1 MMIANNVGRDSI
13 EESVRHLASLGFTE
27 LEAAVYVYLVENSP
41 ATAYRVAQGIGKP
54 VANTYKAVE
63 SLQQKGA
70 VLVDETKT
78 RLCRAV
84 PPDEL
89 LGRLEKSFE
98 TRREAAAQSLARLRP
113 AGGDHDGIFTL
124 TSPEQVYERCAQM
137 LERARDV
144 VLLDAFPD
152 ALDRLRPALEA
163 VAARG
168 VPVAVQAY
176 APAEMKGV
184 DVIIPLGA
192 DRVQERWT
200 GQWVC
205 LMVDGAEYL
214 FAYLDT
220 NGKAVHQAI
229 WSESAFLSWVHHSNL
244 GGFLRSQL
252 LERLLQDG
260 TSVEEMKAALEKTR
274 RWTAADAR
282 GYQALLARFGR
293 PAKS

>member
-1 MMIANNVGRDSI
+1 MIANNVGRDSI
-13 EESVRHLASLGFTE
+13 EESVRHLAALGFTE

-84 PPDEL
+84 PPDDL
-89 LGRLEKSFE
+89 LGRLEKTFE
-98 TRREAAAQSLARLRP
+98 SRREAAARALANLQP
-113 AGGDHDGIFTL
+113 AGRDDDGIFTL
-124 TSPEQVYERCAQM
+124 TSPEQVYERCSQM
-137 LERARDV
+137 LERARDI
-144 VLLDAFPD
+144 VLMDAFPD
-152 ALDRLRPALEA
+152 AVETLRPGLAA

-168 VPVAVQAY
+168 IPVAVQAY
-176 APAEMKGV
+176 VPTEIEGV

-192 DRVQERWT
+192 ERVQERWT

-214 FAYLDT
+214 FAYLDS

-260 TSVEEMKAALEKTR
+260 ASVEEMKAALEKTQ
-274 RWTAADAR
+274 RWTAMEAR
-282 GYQALLARFGR
+282 GYKALLARFGR
-293 PAKS
+293 SPES

>member
-1 MMIANNVGRDSI
+1 MIANGAGRDSF
-13 EESVRHLASLGFTE
+13 EESVRHLAALGFTD
-27 LEAAVYVYLVENSP
+27 LEATVYVYLVENSP

-84 PPDEL
+84 PPDDL
-89 LGRLEKSFE
+89 LGRLEKTFE
-98 TRREAAAQSLARLRP
+98 TRREAAAQALARLQP
-113 AGGDHDGIFTL
+113 AVQDDDGIFTL
-124 TSPEQVYERCAQM
+124 TSPEQVYERCGQM

-144 VLLDAFPD
+144 VLLDAFPG
-152 ALDRLRPALEA
+152 AIETLRPALEA

-168 VPVAVQAY
+168 IPVAVQAY
-176 APAEMKGV
+176 APTTIEGV
-184 DVIIPLGA
+184 DIITPLGA
-192 DRVQERWT
+192 ERVLQRWH

-214 FAYLDT
+214 FAYLDP
-220 NGKAVHQAI
+220 NGKTVHQAI

-244 GGFLRSQL
+244 GGCLRAQL

-260 TSVEEMKAALEKTR
+260 ASVEEMKTALERTQ
-274 RWTAADAR
+274 RWTSPDAR
-282 GYQALLARFGR
+282 GYQTLLARFGR
-293 PAKS
+293 PAQR

>member
-1 MMIANNVGRDSI
+1 MIANNAGRDSI
-13 EESVRHLASLGFTE
+13 EESVRHLAALGFTE

-84 PPDEL
+84 PPDDL
-89 LGRLEKSFE
+89 LGRLEKTFE
-98 TRREAAAQSLARLRP
+98 SRREAAAKALANLQP
-113 AGGDHDGIFTL
+113 AGRDDDGIFTL
-124 TSPEQVYERCAQM
+124 TSPEQVYERCGHM

-152 ALDRLRPALEA
+152 AIEMLRPGLEA

-168 VPVAVQAY
+168 IPVAVQAY
-176 APAEMKGV
+176 APIEIEGV

-192 DRVQERWT
+192 ERVQERWT

-214 FAYLDT
+214 FAYLDS

-244 GGFLRSQL
+244 GGFLRSQM
-252 LERLLQDG
+252 LERLLQEG
-260 TSVEEMKAALEKTR
+260 ASVEEMKAALEKTQS
-274 RWTAADAR
+274 WTAMEAR

-293 PAKS
+293 SPES

>member
-1 MMIANNVGRDSI
+1 MIANNVGRDSI
-13 EESVRHLASLGFTE
+13 DESVRHLAALGFTE
-27 LEAAVYVYLVENSP
+27 LEASVYVYLVENSP

-84 PPDEL
+84 PPDDL
-89 LGRLEKSFE
+89 LGRLEKTFE
-98 TRREAAAQSLARLRP
+98 ARREAAAQALARLQP
-113 AGGDHDGIFTL
+113 AGGDDDGIFTL
-124 TSPEQVYERCAQM
+124 TSPEQVYERCGQM

-144 VLLDAFPD
+144 VLLDAFPT
-152 ALDRLRPALEA
+152 ALEMLRPGLEA

-168 VPVAVQAY
+168 IPVAVQAY
-176 APAEMKGV
+176 APAEMAGV

-192 DRVQERWT
+192 EKVQERWT

-214 FAYLDT
+214 FAYLDES
-220 NGKAVHQAI
+220 GKSVHQAI

-260 TSVEEMKAALEKTR
+260 ASVDEMKAALAKTQG
-274 RWTAADAR
+274 WTAMEAR
-282 GYQALLARFGR
+282 GYKALLARFGR
-293 PAKS
+293 PAQG

>member
-1 MMIANNVGRDSI
+1 MIANNAGRDSI
-13 EESVRHLASLGFTE
+13 EESVRHLAALGFTE

-84 PPDEL
+84 PPDDL
-89 LGRLEKSFE
+89 LGRLEKTFE
-98 TRREAAAQSLARLRP
+98 SRREAAAKALASLQP
-113 AGGDHDGIFTL
+113 AGRDDDGIFTL
-124 TSPEQVYERCAQM
+124 TSPEQVYERCGHM

-152 ALDRLRPALEA
+152 AIETLRPGLET

-168 VPVAVQAY
+168 IPVAVQAY
-176 APAEMKGV
+176 APVEIEGV

-192 DRVQERWT
+192 EKVQERWT

-214 FAYLDT
+214 FAYLDS

-244 GGFLRSQL
+244 GGFLRSQM
-252 LERLLQDG
+252 LERLLQEG
-260 TSVEEMKAALEKTR
+260 ASVEEMKAALEKTQS
-274 RWTAADAR
+274 WTAMEAR

-293 PAKS
+293 SPES

>member
-1 MMIANNVGRDSI
+1 MIANNAGRDSI
-13 EESVRHLASLGFTE
+13 EESVRHLAALGFTE
-27 LEAAVYVYLVENSP
+27 LEASVYVYLVENSP

-84 PPDEL
+84 PPDDL
-89 LGRLEKSFE
+89 LGRLEKTFE
-98 TRREAAAQSLARLRP
+98 ARREAAARSLARLQP
-113 AGGDHDGIFTL
+113 AGGDDDGIFTL
-124 TSPEQVYERCAQM
+124 TSPEQVYERCGQM

-144 VLLDAFPD
+144 VLLDAFP
-152 ALDRLRPALEA
+152 AAVEMLRPGLEA
-163 VAARG
+163 AAARG
-168 VPVAVQAY
+168 IPVAVQAY
-176 APAEMKGV
+176 APAELAGV

-192 DRVQERWT
+192 EKVQERWT

-214 FAYLDT
+214 FAYLDE
-220 NGKAVHQAI
+220 NGKTVHQAI

-244 GGFLRSQL
+244 GGFLRSQV

-260 TSVEEMKAALEKTR
+260 ASVEEMKAALVKTY
-274 RWTAADAR
+274 RWTAMEAR

-293 PAKS
+293 PARG

>member
-1 MMIANNVGRDSI
+1 MIANNAGRDSI
-13 EESVRHLASLGFTE
+13 EESVRHLSALGFTE

-84 PPDEL
+84 PPDDL
-89 LGRLEKSFE
+89 LGRLEKTFE
-98 TRREAAAQSLARLRP
+98 SRREAAAKALANLQP
-113 AGGDHDGIFTL
+113 AGRDDDGIFTL
-124 TSPEQVYERCAQM
+124 TSPEQVYERCGQM
-137 LERARDV
+137 LERARDI
-144 VLLDAFPD
+144 VLMDAFPD
-152 ALDRLRPALEA
+152 AIEMLRPGLEA

-168 VPVAVQAY
+168 IPVAVQAY
-176 APAEMKGV
+176 VPTEIKGV

-192 DRVQERWT
+192 EKVQERWT

-214 FAYLDT
+214 FAYLDS
-220 NGKAVHQAI
+220 NGKTVHQAI

-244 GGFLRSQL
+244 GGFLRAEL
-252 LERLLQDG
+252 LERLLKEG
-260 TSVEEMKAALEKTR
+260 ASVEEMKAALERTQS
-274 RWTAADAR
+274 WTAMNAR

-293 PAKS
+293 PPES